1 MDLAKYRTIFIEE
14 SVEHCAEMSSAL
26 IQLEKNPER
35 IESIEVVFRMAHSIK
50 GMAGSLGYDSITETA
65 HRLED
70 RMQAV
75 RTAGRVAPGEELSLL
90 FRGLSALE
98 AMVEAVKE
106 TGEPPAADAELIA
119 ALASGAAAEPPAQ
132 GAPAQAPAG
141 DAAGAPR
148 DPHEQTPESAAVSD
162 GGGAAKKKSPQPAV
176 ADPPDEP
183 VRRIPTSRP
192 PPTVR
197 VNTQTLDR
205 FLSTV
210 GEVIL
215 NASQVRTSAELQEPA
230 QTPALSEGLDRM
242 DRVVGELQRR
252 ALELRTTRLLRIVE
266 PLPRTAREI
275 AERAGKKVSVEISGV
290 ELELDRSILD
300 RIGDPLVHLL
310 RNAVD
315 HGIEMPEVRR
325 AAGKPETGAIQIDA
339 RRHKD
344 SIIIAV
350 QDDGAGIDLDVVR
363 ARAVEA
369 GVLHPDLAAD
379 LPPNEIAALVFQP
392 GLSTAQTVSEISG
405 RGVGMDAVRATIE
418 SLGGAV
424 EITSKRG
431 RGTTTC
437 LIVPITAAVQ
447 RVLLLSVAGDIVA
460 LPIAKV
466 ERILEL
472 SAEQI
477 EHSGREAFALIDEE
491 LVPVLDLADRLAI
504 RSEPTGEVVNL
515 VLTEMRGERV
525 ALTAD
530 RVAGQQQIYV
540 KPVPELLANARAL
553 AGLTILGDGRPM
565 FLLDLNQLS

>member
-26 IQLEKNPER
+26 IELEKNPGH
-35 IESIEVVFRMAHSIK
+35 IESIETVFRMAHSIK

-70 RMQAV
+70 RMQTIRA
-75 RTAGRVAPGEELSLL
+75 AGRVAPGDELSVL

-98 AMVEAVKE
+98 AMIEAVKE
-106 TGEPPAADAELIA
+106 TGEPPAADPELIE
-119 ALASGAAAEPPAQ
+119 ALASGKPPAGPPAQ
-132 GAPAQAPAG
+132 DAPVQASEG

-148 DPHEQTPESAAVSD
+148 AADEQEQVSD
-162 GGGAAKKKSPQPAV
+162 GDDAAKKKSPQEAV
-176 ADPPDEP
+176 AHPPDEP
-183 VRRIPTSRP
+183 ARPIPVSRP

-215 NASQVRTSAELQEPA
+215 NASQVRTSAEVQESA

-242 DRVVGELQRR
+242 DAVVGELQRR

-275 AERAGKKVSVEISGV
+275 AERAGKKVSVEITGV

-315 HGIEMPEVRR
+315 HGIETPEMRR
-325 AAGKPETGAIQIDA
+325 AAGKPETGTIHIDA

-363 ARAVEA
+363 ARAVDA

-424 EITSKRG
+424 EITSERG
-431 RGTTTC
+431 RGTTTS

-477 EHSGREAFALIDEE
+477 ERSGREAFALIDEE
-491 LVPVLDLADRLAI
+491 LVPVFDLADRLAI
-504 RSEPTGEVVNL
+504 RSGPTADVVNL

>member
-14 SVEHCAEMSSAL
+14 SAEHCAEMSSAL
-26 IQLEKNPER
+26 MELEKDVAAAEA
-35 IESIEVVFRMAHSIK
+35 IDVVFRMAHSIK
-50 GMAGSLGYDSITETA
+50 GMAASLGYDSITETA
-65 HRLED
+65 HLMED
-70 RMQAV
+70 RMQTI
-75 RTAGRVAPGEELSLL
+75 RDAGRVGKGEELSLL
-90 FRGLSALE
+90 FRGLTALE
-98 AMVEAVKE
+98 AMVEVVKE
-106 TGEPPAADAELIA
+106 TGEAPAADPELLA
-119 ALASGAAAEPPAQ
+119 ALAVPAEVAGLDAGEDPEREAELASESGA
-132 GAPAQAPAG
+132 
-141 DAAGAPR
+141 D
-148 DPHEQTPESAAVSD
+148 
-162 GGGAAKKKSPQPAV
+162 AKKKTAEPVVTSQTEA
-176 ADPPDEP
+176 P
-183 VRRIPTSRP
+183 VRRVTTPRP

-215 NASQVRTSAELQEPA
+215 NASQVRTSSEGRETTQAPL
-230 QTPALSEGLDRM
+230 LSEGLDRM

-275 AERAGKKVSVEISGV
+275 AERAGKKVEVEISGA

-310 RNAVD
+310 RNAVG
-315 HGIEMPEVRR
+315 HGIESPEVRS
-325 AAGKPETGAIQIDA
+325 AAGKPETGRVVIDA
-339 RRHKD
+339 RRVKD
-344 SIIIAV
+344 SIRIEV
-350 QDDGAGIDLDVVR
+350 RDDGAGIDLDAVR

-369 GVLHPDLAAD
+369 GVLHADLAAD
-379 LPPNEIAALVFQP
+379 LPPDEVAALVFSP
-392 GLSTAQTVSEISG
+392 GISTAESVSEISG

-424 EITSKRG
+424 EITAERG
-431 RGTTTC
+431 RGTATC

-447 RVLLLSVAGDIVA
+447 RVLLLGVAGEIVA

-472 SAEQI
+472 PNERI
-477 EHSGREAFALIDEE
+477 ERSGGEAFALIDDD
-491 LVPVLDLADRLAI
+491 LVPVFDLAERIAVPG
-504 RSEPTGEVVNL
+504 EPVREVVNV
-515 VLTEMRGERV
+515 VLIEVRGDRV
-525 ALTAD
+525 ALMAD

-540 KPVPELLANARAL
+540 KPVPELLMPARAL

-565 FLLDLNQLS
+565 FLLDLNQLI

>member
-14 SVEHCAEMSSAL
+14 ATEHCAEMSSAL
-26 IQLEKNPER
+26 IELEKNPEHV
-35 IESIEVVFRMAHSIK
+35 ESIEVMFRMAHSIK
-50 GMAGSLGYDSITETA
+50 GMAASLGYDSITETA

-75 RTAGRVAPGEELSLL
+75 RDAGRVGQGEELGLL

-98 AMVEAVKE
+98 NMVDAVKE
-106 TGEPPAADAELIA
+106 TGEPPEADAELIA
-119 ALASGAAAEPPAQ
+119 VLAPCAEAPGQ
-132 GAPAQAPAG
+132 GAQAPAEVTATPPSEAQAPEPAAAA
-141 DAAGAPR
+141 DADAR
-148 DPHEQTPESAAVSD
+148 EKAA
-162 GGGAAKKKSPQPAV
+162 QPAV
-176 ADPPDEP
+176 ASPPERTARP
-183 VRRIPTSRP
+183 LVAARP

-215 NASQVRTSAELQEPA
+215 NASQVRTSAEVQESSQA
-230 QTPALSEGLDRM
+230 PALAEGLDRM

-315 HGIEMPEVRR
+315 HGIEKPEVRR
-325 AAGKPETGAIQIDA
+325 AAGKPETGRIHIDA
-339 RRHKD
+339 RRDKD
-344 SIIIAV
+344 SIVIAI

-363 ARAVEA
+363 ARAGEA
-369 GVLHPDLAAD
+369 GILHADLAED
-379 LPPNEIAALVFQP
+379 LPPNEIAALVFRP
-392 GLSTAQTVSEISG
+392 GLSTAQTVSKISG
-405 RGVGMDAVRATIE
+405 RGVGMDAVRATVE
-418 SLGGAV
+418 SLGGSV
-424 EITSKRG
+424 EITSERG

-447 RVLLLSVAGDIVA
+447 RVLLLSVGGEIVA

-466 ERILEL
+466 ERIMEL
-472 SAEQI
+472 PAAQI
-477 EHSGREAFALIDEE
+477 ERSGREAFALIDEE
-491 LVPVLDLADRLAI
+491 LVPVLDLADRLAVG
-504 RSEPTGEVVNL
+504 SQPAGEIVNL

-540 KPVPELLANARAL
+540 KPVPELLSNARAL

>member
-1 MDLAKYRTIFIEE
+1 VDLAKYRTIFIEE
-14 SVEHCAEMSSAL
+14 SVEHCAEMSIAL
-26 IQLEKNPER
+26 IDLEKNPEN
-35 IESIEVVFRMAHSIK
+35 IESIEMVFRMAHSIK

-70 RMQAV
+70 RMQTIRA
-75 RTAGRVAPGEELSLL
+75 AGRVAPGYELSVL

-98 AMVEAVKE
+98 AMIEAVKE
-106 TGEPPAADAELIA
+106 TGEPPAVDAELIE
-119 ALASGAAAEPPAQ
+119 ALASGKAPDGPPAQ
-132 GAPAQAPAG
+132 HAPVQASEG

-148 DPHEQTPESAAVSD
+148 AADEQEQVSD

-176 ADPPDEP
+176 AHPPDEP
-183 VRRIPTSRP
+183 VRSIPVSRP

-215 NASQVRTSAELQEPA
+215 NASQVRTSAEVQESA

-242 DRVVGELQRR
+242 DAVVGELQRR

-275 AERAGKKVSVEISGV
+275 AERAGKKVNVEIDGV

-315 HGIEMPEVRR
+315 HGIETPEMRR
-325 AAGKPETGAIQIDA
+325 AAGKPETGVIHIDA

-350 QDDGAGIDLDVVR
+350 RDDGAGIDLDVVR
-363 ARAVEA
+363 ARAVDA

-424 EITSKRG
+424 EITSERG
-431 RGTTTC
+431 RGTTTS

-447 RVLLLSVAGDIVA
+447 RVLLLSVAGEVVA

-472 SAEQI
+472 SAEKI
-477 EHSGREAFALIDEE
+477 ERSGREAFALIDEE
-491 LVPVLDLADRLAI
+491 LVPVFDLADRLAI
-504 RSEPTGEVVNL
+504 RSGSTADVVNL

-525 ALTAD
+525 ALTAE